1 MAKIYTRKEARSRRM
16 KFAALAGIADG
27 LGTLASIAIIFACV
41 ILLTALVT
49 WVISDAKVS
58 FASIYDM
65 ISRAVILP
73 ETTMTPFD

>member
-1 MAKIYTRKEARSRRM
+1 MARIYTRKEAKSRRM

-27 LGTLASIAIIFACV
+27 LGTLASIVIIFACV

-49 WVISDAKVS
+49 WVINDARTS
-58 FASIYDM
+58 FASIYET
-65 ISRAVILP
+65 ISRAIILP